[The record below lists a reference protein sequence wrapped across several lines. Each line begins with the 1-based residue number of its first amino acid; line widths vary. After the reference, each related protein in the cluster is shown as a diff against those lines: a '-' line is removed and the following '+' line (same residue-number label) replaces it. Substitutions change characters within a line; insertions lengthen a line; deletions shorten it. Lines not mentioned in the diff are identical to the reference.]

1 MYGADLNAIMKYG
14 RIAVLSRKATI
25 DAFCC
30 LQCAIIN
37 H

>member
-1 MYGADLNAIMKYG
+1 MCGADLNAIMKYG
-14 RIAVLSRKATI
+14 MRAVLSTKATI
-25 DAFCC
+25 NAFCC